1 LLLPRYHFEHPNTE
15 NGRSFGRW
23 AYLWAGLFGVV
34 FVWWAGAGNLVYALT
49 VNVVFA
55 GVTFMALS
63 LTSFLPSPLS
73 SILLVVAPPIIVFI
87 QGVIMISIVRTG
99 YRRRG
104 WLIRTD

>member
-1 LLLPRYHFEHPNTE
+1 MLLHRYHFEHPNTE
-15 NGRSFGRW
+15 QGVTFGRW

-34 FVWWAGAGNLVYALT
+34 FVWWAGAGNLLHALA
-49 VNVVFA
+49 VNIVFA
-55 GVTFMALS
+55 AITFMALS
-63 LTSFLPSPLS
+63 LASFLPSPLPP
-73 SILLVVAPPIIVFI
+73 IALVVAPPAIVFI